1 MYTYPNT
8 STDTSTLWTFFPL
21 KTLPK
26 GADYACMVADT
37 VMVDSEGTAT
47 VLTTSKK
54 DWAAVT
60 YVI

>member
-1 MYTYPNT
+1 
-8 STDTSTLWTFFPL
+8 
-21 KTLPK
+21 
-26 GADYACMVADT
+26 MVADT

-60 YVI
+60 YVYNIKGRGLNGLLYLQVVV